1 MVVKDLLVD
10 LSGMGCRT
18 LGKWANLM
26 IYPELRVRARLLD
39 DPTLEYP
46 FSILIEPRGNWI
58 GADIAF
64 EQVGS
69 RVTYPAH
76 GDSIY

>member
-1 MVVKDLLVD
+1 MAVKDLLVD

-39 DPTLEYP
+39 DQTLK
-46 FSILIEPRGNWI
+46 ILSVFVLNSKVI
-58 GADIAF
+58 G
-64 EQVGS
+64 
-69 RVTYPAH
+69 
-76 GDSIY
+76 